1 MNDLY
6 IDFTENYQASSRKK
20 LVFIGFGFLLISV
33 STIVFMTGF
42 KEALTFRSMVT
53 PACNFILGISF
64 LFRSNKPNFLQTPCF
79 ISINEDFLEYKFW
92 RFQKLVRI
100 EWANVKSIQL
110 KPSKI
115 VFLLQNNTTASVNMS
130 YISMAGANQIKLVVR
145 DLAFKKNVQIA

>member
-20 LVFIGFGFLLISV
+20 LVFFGFGFLLISV
-33 STIVFMTGF
+33 SSIVFMTGF
-42 KEALTFRSMVT
+42 NEALTFRTMVS

-64 LFRSNKPNFLQTPCF
+64 LFRSKKPNFFQSPCF
-79 ISINEDFLEYKFW
+79 IRINEDFLEYKFW

-110 KPSKI
+110 KPSRI
-115 VFLLQNNTTASVNMS
+115 VFLLQDDKTASVNLS
-130 YISMAGANQIKLVVR
+130 YISMAGANKIKPVVR